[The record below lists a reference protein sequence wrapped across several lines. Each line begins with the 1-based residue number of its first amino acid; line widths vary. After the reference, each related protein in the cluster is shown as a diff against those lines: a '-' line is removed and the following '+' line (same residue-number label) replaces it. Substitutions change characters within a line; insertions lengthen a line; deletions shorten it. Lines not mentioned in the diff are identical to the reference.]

1 MQELD
6 IAEVARLAGV
16 TPSTLRFYE
25 KKGLLRPIGRHG
37 LRRQY
42 AGEVLNKLALIA
54 LGQSAGFT
62 LEAIADLF
70 DEQGRI
76 TLERQC
82 LLSRAEEVDKTIRRL
97 EKVSAG
103 LKHVANCSAAD
114 HMQCPQFLK
123 ILQKALPVSAPAATK
138 KK

>member
-6 IAEVARLAGV
+6 IAEVASLAGV
-16 TPSTLRFYE
+16 TPSALRFYE
-25 KKGLLRPIGRHG
+25 KKGLLRPIGRNG

-42 AGEVLNKLALIA
+42 GEDVLNRLALIA

-62 LEAIADLF
+62 LEAIAELF

-76 TLERQC
+76 TLKRQC
-82 LLSRAEEVDKTIRRL
+82 LLSRAEEVDKTILQL

-114 HMQCPQFLK
+114 HMQCPNFLAM
-123 ILQKALPVSAPAATK
+123 LQKALPVNAPVITK